1 MWSTRPRPAGPGR
14 VAAARQSKSR
24 VERRVVNVGSEPARY
39 VCLRRAGAGCSELRA
54 TKLMGRRA
62 CTSLVELPPDS
73 QFR

>member
-24 VERRVVNVGSEPARY
+24 VERRVNVGSEPARY

-54 TKLMGRRA
+54 RKLIGRRA
-62 CTSLVELPPDS
+62 CTTLAELLPDS